1 MFFKNFKVWE
11 TELAGRKLTLETG
24 KMAGLANA
32 SILAR
37 YGETE
42 VLCNVTASAKPREG
56 VDFFPLSVD
65 YEEKMY
71 SVGRIPGSF
80 QRREGRASE
89 KAILTSRCIDR
100 PIRPL
105 FPKDLRNDCSVVATV
120 MSVDPDCSP
129 EITAMIGV
137 SAAIA
142 ISDIPWDGPISGVNV
157 GLVDGQI
164 VINPGLEDR
173 AKSDLVLTVASTADL
188 IAMIEAGGNEISDDQ
203 MFDAIMAGHEENKKI
218 VKFIQGIVDEIGKPK
233 FAYESSDPDPEILA
247 QIEDFCIEDVKK
259 ALDTDDKNVR
269 DEALLPIYDA
279 VHEKFDEL
287 FEGNE
292 GKIDEIMYLVQKH
305 VVRAWLKDE
314 HKRVDGRGIDEIRP
328 LNAEIDLLSRVHGSG
343 MFTRGQTQVLS
354 VATLGPMS
362 DAQILDGLDEQ
373 TEKRYIHHYN
383 FPSYSVGE
391 TKPSRG
397 PGRREIGHGALAEK
411 ALVPV
416 LPSVDEFPYAIR
428 VVSEVLSSNGSTSQ
442 GSICGSTLALMAA
455 GVPIK
460 APVAGISCGLITG
473 DEGVYGDFMTMVDIQ
488 GLEDFYGDMD
498 FKVAGTKKGI
508 TAIQMDLKV
517 HGLTPEII
525 KEAFAKTHKARNYIL
540 DEIMLPVISEPRKEL
555 SKYAPKM
562 YTLQIDPDKIG
573 DVIGKG
579 GKVIQ
584 EIQAEYEVK
593 INIEEDG
600 RVFISGVDAE
610 KCEGAVGVV
619 KLIATDPE
627 VGAFYNGVVTRI
639 MNFGAFVE
647 IAPGKEGLVH
657 ISRLDVK
664 RTEKVE
670 DVVNVGDSIIVK
682 CIEIDDQGRINLSRR
697 DALIELEGMKPE
709 NDIEEA
715 PRKPRR
721 DNHRRVD
728 RRYLHITSITAF
740 LACRGSCC
748 F

>member
-142 ISDIPWDGPISGVNV
+142 VSDIPWDGPISGVNV
-157 GLVDGQI
+157 GLVDGEI
-164 VINPGLEDR
+164 VINPTLEQR

-188 IAMIEAGGNEISDDQ
+188 VAMIEAGANEVDDDT
-203 MFDAIMAGHEENKKI
+203 MFDAIMAAHEENKKI

-233 FAYESSDPDPEILA
+233 FEYESSDPDPEIMA
-247 QIEDFCIEDVKK
+247 EIEEFCIEDVKK
-259 ALDTDDKNVR
+259 ALDTDDKLVR
-269 DEALLPIYDA
+269 DEALLPIYEA
-279 VHEKFDEL
+279 VHEKFDER
-287 FEGNE
+287 FEGCE
-292 GKIDEIMYLVQKH
+292 AKLDEIMYLVQKH
-305 VVRAWLKDE
+305 VVRSWLKDE

-328 LNAEIDLLSRVHGSG
+328 LNAEVDLLARAHGSG
-343 MFTRGQTQVLS
+343 LFTRGQTQVLS

-362 DAQILDGLDEQ
+362 DAQQLDGLDEQ

-411 ALVPV
+411 ALLPV
-416 LPSVDEFPYAIR
+416 IPSVDDFPYAIR

-562 YTLQIDPDKIG
+562 YTLSINPDKIG

-584 EIQAEYEVK
+584 EIQAEYDVK

-600 RVFISGVDAE
+600 RVYISGIDAE

-627 VGAFYNGVVTRI
+627 VGAFYNGIVTRI

-682 CIEIDDQGRINLSRR
+682 CIEIDDQDRINLSRR
-697 DALIELEGMKPE
+697 DALIELEGMTPE
-709 NDIEEA
+709 NEIDDA

-721 DNHRRVD
+721 DNRGPRRQHRD
-728 RRYLHITSITAF
+728 
-740 LACRGSCC
+740 
-748 F
+748 

>member
-32 SILAR
+32 AILAR

-42 VLCNVTASAKPREG
+42 VLCTVTASAKPREG

-120 MSVDPDCSP
+120 MSVDLDCSP

-157 GLVDGQI
+157 GLVDGKI
-164 VINPGLEDR
+164 VINPNLEER

-188 IAMIEAGGNEISDDQ
+188 VAMIEAGANEIDDDT
-203 MFDAIMAGHEENKKI
+203 MFDAIMAGHAENQKI
-218 VKFIQGIVDEIGKPK
+218 VKFIQGIVDEVGKPK
-233 FAYESSDPDPEILA
+233 FAYESSDPDPEIMA
-247 QIEDFCIEDVKK
+247 EIEEFCIEDVKK
-259 ALDTDDKNVR
+259 ALDTDDKLVR
-269 DEALLPIYDA
+269 DEALLPIYEV
-279 VHEKFDEL
+279 VHEKFDER

-292 GKIDEIMYLVQKH
+292 GKLDEIMYLVQKH

-314 HKRVDGRGIDEIRP
+314 HKRVDGRGIDDIRP
-328 LNAEIDLLSRVHGSG
+328 LNAEVDLITRAHGSG

-354 VATLGPMS
+354 IATLGPMG
-362 DAQILDGLDEQ
+362 DAQLLDGLDEQ

-498 FKVAGTKKGI
+498 FKVAGTKNGI

-540 DEIMLPVISEPRKEL
+540 DEIMLPCISEPRAEL

-562 YTLQIDPDKIG
+562 LSTKIDPEKIG
-573 DVIGKG
+573 DVIGKQ

-584 EIQAEYEVK
+584 KIQADCEVK
-593 INIEEDG
+593 IDIEEDG
-600 RVFISGVDAE
+600 RVFISGIDIDNAKRALTIVE
-610 KCEGAVGVV
+610 
-619 KLIATDPE
+619 LIAKDPE
-627 VGAFYNGVVTRI
+627 IGAIYNGVVTRL
-639 MNFGAFVE
+639 MSFGAFVE

-670 DVVNVGDSIIVK
+670 DVVNVGDTVLVK
-682 CIEIDDQGRINLSRR
+682 VLEIDDQGRLNLSRR
-697 DALIELEGMKPE
+697 DALIEVKGLVPE
-709 NDIEEA
+709 NDIDEE
-715 PRKPRR
+715 PKKR
-721 DNHRRVD
+721 DNNRRFN
-728 RRYLHITSITAF
+728 RR
-740 LACRGSCC
+740 RNND
-748 F
+748 

>member
-32 SILAR
+32 SIMAR

-42 VLCNVTASAKPREG
+42 VLCTVTASAKPRES

-71 SVGRIPGSF
+71 AVGKIPGSF
-80 QRREGRASE
+80 LRREGRAGE

-129 EITAMIGV
+129 EITAAIGV

-142 ISDIPWDGPISGVNV
+142 ISDIPWDGPISSVNV
-157 GLVDGQI
+157 GIVDGEI
-164 VINPGLEDR
+164 VINPTLEQR
-173 AKSDLVLTVASTADL
+173 AKTDLNLTVASTADL
-188 IAMIEAGGNEISDDQ
+188 IAMIEAGGNEIDDDT
-203 MFDAIMAGHEENKKI
+203 MFNAIMAGHEENKKI
-218 VKFIQGIVDEIGKPK
+218 VKFIQGIVDEVGKPK
-233 FAYESSDPDPEILA
+233 FEYESSDPDPEIMKE
-247 QIEDFCIEDVKK
+247 IEDFCIEDVKK
-259 ALDTDDKNVR
+259 ALDTDDKLVR
-269 DEALLPIYDA
+269 DEALLPIYNA
-279 VHEKFDEL
+279 VHEKFDER

-292 GKIDEIMYLVQKH
+292 GKIEEIMYLVQKH

-343 MFTRGQTQVLS
+343 LFTRGQTQVLS
-354 VATLGPMS
+354 VTTLGPMS
-362 DAQILDGLDEQ
+362 DAQLLDGLDEQ

-442 GSICGSTLALMAA
+442 GSICGSTLSLMAA

-540 DEIMLPVISEPRKEL
+540 DEIMLPCISEPRKEL

-562 YTLQIDPDKIG
+562 YTLSINPDKIG

-584 EIQAEYEVK
+584 EIQADYDVK

-600 RVFISGVDAE
+600 RVFISGIDAD
-610 KCEGAVGVV
+610 KCKGAVEIV

-670 DVVNVGDSIIVK
+670 DVVNVGDSVIVK

-697 DALIELEGMKPE
+697 DALIELEGMTPE
-709 NDIEEA
+709 NEIDET

-721 DNHRRVD
+721 DNHNRRGD
-728 RRYLHITSITAF
+728 RR
-740 LACRGSCC
+740 
-748 F
+748 

>member
-32 SILAR
+32 SIMAR

-42 VLCNVTASAKPREG
+42 VLCTVTASAKPREG

-71 SVGRIPGSF
+71 AVGKIPGSF
-80 QRREGRASE
+80 LRREGRAGE

-129 EITAMIGV
+129 EITAAIGV

-142 ISDIPWDGPISGVNV
+142 ISDIPWAGPISSVNV
-157 GLVDGQI
+157 GLVDGEI
-164 VINPGLEDR
+164 VINPTLEQR
-173 AKSDLVLTVASTADL
+173 AKTDLTLTVASTADL
-188 IAMIEAGGNEISDDQ
+188 VAMIEAGGNEIDDET
-203 MFDAIMAGHEENKKI
+203 MFNAIMAGHEENKKI
-218 VKFIQGIVDEIGKPK
+218 VKFIQGIVDEVGKPK
-233 FAYESSDPDPEILA
+233 FEYESSDPDPEIMKE
-247 QIEDFCIEDVKK
+247 IEDFCIEDVKK
-259 ALDTDDKNVR
+259 ALDTDDKLVR
-269 DEALLPIYDA
+269 DEALLPIYNA
-279 VHEKFDEL
+279 VHEKFDER

-292 GKIDEIMYLVQKH
+292 GKIEEIMYLVQKH

-328 LNAEIDLLSRVHGSG
+328 LNAEIDLLSRAHGSG
-343 MFTRGQTQVLS
+343 LFTRGQTQVLS
-354 VATLGPMS
+354 VTTLGPMS
-362 DAQILDGLDEQ
+362 DAQLLDGLDEQ

-442 GSICGSTLALMAA
+442 GSICGSTLSLMAA
-455 GVPIK
+455 GVPIE

-473 DEGVYGDFMTMVDIQ
+473 DDGVYGDFMTMVDIQ

-540 DEIMLPVISEPRKEL
+540 DEIMLPCISEPRKEL

-562 YTLQIDPDKIG
+562 YTLSINPDKIG

-584 EIQAEYEVK
+584 EIQADYDVK

-600 RVFISGVDAE
+600 RVYISGIDAD
-610 KCEGAVGVV
+610 KCKGAVEIV

-627 VGAFYNGVVTRI
+627 VGSFYNGVVTRI

-670 DVVNVGDSIIVK
+670 DVVNVGDSVIVK

-709 NDIEEA
+709 NEIDET

-721 DNHRRVD
+721 DNHRRD
-728 RRYLHITSITAF
+728 NNRK
-740 LACRGSCC
+740 
-748 F
+748 

>member
-32 SILAR
+32 SIMAR

-42 VLCNVTASAKPREG
+42 VLCTVTASAKPREG

-71 SVGRIPGSF
+71 AVGKIPGSF
-80 QRREGRASE
+80 LRREGRAGE

-129 EITAMIGV
+129 EITAAIGV

-142 ISDIPWDGPISGVNV
+142 ISDIPWDGPISSVNV
-157 GLVDGQI
+157 GIVDGEI
-164 VINPGLEDR
+164 VINPTLEQR
-173 AKSDLVLTVASTADL
+173 AKTDLNLTVASTADL
-188 IAMIEAGGNEISDDQ
+188 IAMIEAGGNEIDDDT
-203 MFDAIMAGHEENKKI
+203 MFNAIMAGHEENKKI
-218 VKFIQGIVDEIGKPK
+218 VKFIQGIVDEVGKPK
-233 FAYESSDPDPEILA
+233 FEYESSDPDPEIMKE
-247 QIEDFCIEDVKK
+247 IEDFCIEDVKK
-259 ALDTDDKNVR
+259 ALDTDDKLVR
-269 DEALLPIYDA
+269 DEALLPIYNA
-279 VHEKFDEL
+279 VHEKFDER

-292 GKIDEIMYLVQKH
+292 GKIEEIMYLVQKH

-343 MFTRGQTQVLS
+343 LFTRGQTQVLS
-354 VATLGPMS
+354 VTTLGPMS
-362 DAQILDGLDEQ
+362 DAQLLDGLDEQ

-442 GSICGSTLALMAA
+442 GSICGSTLSLMAA

-540 DEIMLPVISEPRKEL
+540 DEIMLPCISEPRKEL

-562 YTLQIDPDKIG
+562 YTLSINPDKIG

-584 EIQAEYEVK
+584 EIQADYDVK

-600 RVFISGVDAE
+600 RVFISGIDAD
-610 KCEGAVGVV
+610 KCKGAVEIV

-670 DVVNVGDSIIVK
+670 DVVNVGDSVIVK

-697 DALIELEGMKPE
+697 DALIELEGMTPE
-709 NDIEEA
+709 NEIDET

-721 DNHRRVD
+721 DNHNRRGD
-728 RRYLHITSITAF
+728 RR
-740 LACRGSCC
+740 
-748 F
+748 

>member
-164 VINPGLEDR
+164 VINPGLDDR

-188 IAMIEAGGNEISDDQ
+188 IAMIEAGGNEISDEQ

-305 VVRAWLKDE
+305 VVRSWLKDE

-354 VATLGPMS
+354 VATLGPMN

-540 DEIMLPVISEPRKEL
+540 DEVMLPVISEPRKEL

-697 DALIELEGMKPE
+697 DALIELEGMTPE

-715 PRKPRR
+715 PRKSRR
-721 DNHRRVD
+721 DNRRGD
-728 RRYLHITSITAF
+728 RR
-740 LACRGSCC
+740 
-748 F
+748 

>member
-32 SILAR
+32 AILAR

-42 VLCNVTASAKPREG
+42 VLCTVTASAKPREG

-142 ISDIPWDGPISGVNV
+142 ISDIPWDGPVSGVNV
-157 GLVDGQI
+157 GLVEGKI
-164 VINPGLEDR
+164 VINPNLEER

-188 IAMIEAGGNEISDDQ
+188 VAMIEAGANEIDDDT
-203 MFDAIMAGHEENKKI
+203 MFDAIMAGHAENQKI
-218 VKFIQGIVDEIGKPK
+218 VKFIQGIVDEVGKPK
-233 FAYESSDPDPEILA
+233 FAYESSDPDPAIMAEI
-247 QIEDFCIEDVKK
+247 EEFCIEDVKK
-259 ALDTDDKNVR
+259 ALDTDDKLVR
-269 DEALLPIYDA
+269 DEALLPIYEA
-279 VHEKFDEL
+279 VHAKFDER

-292 GKIDEIMYLVQKH
+292 AKLDEIMYLVQKH

-328 LNAEIDLLSRVHGSG
+328 LNAEIDLITRAHGSG

-354 VATLGPMS
+354 IATLGPMG
-362 DAQILDGLDEQ
+362 DAQLLDGLDEQ

-517 HGLTPEII
+517 HGLTAEII
-525 KEAFAKTHKARNYIL
+525 KEAFAKTHKARDYIL
-540 DEIMLPVISEPRKEL
+540 DEIMIPCISEPRAEL

-562 YTLQIDPDKIG
+562 LSTKIDPEKIG
-573 DVIGKG
+573 DVIGKQ

-584 EIQAEYEVK
+584 KIQADCEVK
-593 INIEEDG
+593 IDIEEDG
-600 RVFISGVDAE
+600 RVFISGIDIDNAKRALSIVE
-610 KCEGAVGVV
+610 
-619 KLIATDPE
+619 LIAKDPE
-627 VGAFYNGVVTRI
+627 IGAIYNGVVTRL
-639 MNFGAFVE
+639 MSFGAFVE

-670 DVVNVGDSIIVK
+670 DVVNVGDTVLVK
-682 CIEIDDQGRINLSRR
+682 VLEIDDQGRLNLSRR
-697 DALIELEGMKPE
+697 DALIEVKGLTPE
-709 NDIEEA
+709 NEIDEE
-715 PRKPRR
+715 PKKR
-721 DNHRRVD
+721 DNNRRFNK
-728 RRYLHITSITAF
+728 RRNND
-740 LACRGSCC
+740 
-748 F
+748 

>member
-42 VLCNVTASAKPREG
+42 VLCTVTASAKPREG

-71 SVGRIPGSF
+71 AVGKIPGSF
-80 QRREGRASE
+80 LRREGRAGE

-129 EITAMIGV
+129 EITAAIGV

-142 ISDIPWDGPISGVNV
+142 ISDIPWAGPISSVNV
-157 GLVDGQI
+157 GLVDGEI
-164 VINPGLEDR
+164 VINPTLEQR
-173 AKSDLVLTVASTADL
+173 AKTDLTLTVASTADL
-188 IAMIEAGGNEISDDQ
+188 VAMIEAGGNEIDDET
-203 MFDAIMAGHEENKKI
+203 MFNAIMAGHEENKKI
-218 VKFIQGIVDEIGKPK
+218 VKFIQGIVDEVGKPK
-233 FAYESSDPDPEILA
+233 FEYESSDPDPEIMKE
-247 QIEDFCIEDVKK
+247 IEDFCIEDVKK
-259 ALDTDDKNVR
+259 ALDTDDKLVR
-269 DEALLPIYDA
+269 DEALLPIYNA
-279 VHEKFDEL
+279 VHEKFDER

-292 GKIDEIMYLVQKH
+292 GKIEEIMYLVQKH

-328 LNAEIDLLSRVHGSG
+328 LNAEIDLLSRAHGSG
-343 MFTRGQTQVLS
+343 LFTRGQTQVLS
-354 VATLGPMS
+354 VTTLGPMS
-362 DAQILDGLDEQ
+362 DAQLLDGLDEQ

-442 GSICGSTLALMAA
+442 GSICGSTLSLMAA

-473 DEGVYGDFMTMVDIQ
+473 DDGVYGDFMTMVDIQ

-540 DEIMLPVISEPRKEL
+540 DEIMLPCISEPRKEL

-562 YTLQIDPDKIG
+562 YTLSINPDKIG

-584 EIQAEYEVK
+584 EIQADYDVK

-600 RVFISGVDAE
+600 RVYISGIDAD
-610 KCEGAVGVV
+610 KCKGAVEIV

-627 VGAFYNGVVTRI
+627 VGSFYNGVVTRI

-670 DVVNVGDSIIVK
+670 DVVNVGDSVIVK

-709 NDIEEA
+709 NEIDET

-721 DNHRRVD
+721 DNHRRD
-728 RRYLHITSITAF
+728 NNRK
-740 LACRGSCC
+740 
-748 F
+748 

>member
-32 SILAR
+32 SIMAR
-37 YGETE
+37 YGDTN
-42 VLCNVTASAKPREG
+42 VLCTVTASAKPREG

-157 GLVDGQI
+157 GLVDGEI
-164 VINPGLEDR
+164 VINPTLEQR
-173 AKSDLVLTVASTADL
+173 EKSDLVLTVASTADL
-188 IAMIEAGGNEISDDQ
+188 VAMIEAGGNEIDDDT
-203 MFDAIMAGHEENKKI
+203 MFNAIMAGHEENKKI

-233 FAYESSDPDPEILA
+233 FEYESSNPDPEIMA
-247 QIEDFCIEDVKK
+247 EIEDFCIEDVKK
-259 ALDTDDKNVR
+259 ALDTDDKLVR
-269 DEALLPIYDA
+269 DEALLPIYAA
-279 VHEKFDEL
+279 VHERFDER
-287 FEGNE
+287 FEGCE
-292 GKIDEIMYLVQKH
+292 EKIDEIMYLVQKH

-328 LNAEIDLLSRVHGSG
+328 LNAEVDLLSRVHGSG
-343 MFTRGQTQVLS
+343 LFTRGQTQVLS
-354 VATLGPMS
+354 VATLGPMN
-362 DAQILDGLDEQ
+362 DAQQLDGLDEQ

-460 APVAGISCGLITG
+460 SPVAGISCGLITG

-498 FKVAGTKKGI
+498 FKVAGTKNGI

-525 KEAFAKTHKARNYIL
+525 KEAFEKTHKARNYIL

-555 SKYAPKM
+555 SPYAPKM
-562 YTLQIDPDKIG
+562 FTLTIDPEKIG

-584 EIQAEYEVK
+584 EIQAEYDVK

-600 RVFISGVDAE
+600 RVYISGIDAE
-610 KCEGAVGVV
+610 KCQGAVEVV
-619 KLIATDPE
+619 KLIASDPE

-639 MNFGAFVE
+639 MSFGAFVE

-657 ISRLDVK
+657 VSRLDVK
-664 RTEKVE
+664 RTENVE

-709 NDIEEA
+709 NEIDDA
-715 PRKPRR
+715 PRGPRHNDRRGPRRPRR
-721 DNHRRVD
+721 D
-728 RRYLHITSITAF
+728 
-740 LACRGSCC
+740 
-748 F
+748 